1 MGADHSGYVKR
12 LTTATINLSDKQIN
26 FKIFLTGLV
35 NLYDNKKILKMSKR
49 AGNFLT
55 LNEVEKKWVLMH

>member
-1 MGADHSGYVKR
+1 MTDIIYHLNKIERGFDSLVNIWGADHSGYVKR

-35 NLYDNKKILKMSKR
+35 NLYDNKK
-49 AGNFLT
+49 F
-55 LNEVEKKWVLMH
+55 